1 MKHAIVLAF
10 FTLILF
16 PDLMAQQ
23 ESSEADSVAQSD
35 IDSESTSLIDSLF
48 IKTDTVKTE
57 TENYQTLGSVLN
69 KVINKAQQHA
79 IALSEIKLKL
89 SEDFDTVR
97 LSKDLPSIHD
107 LAINI
112 RGNVIEDQEF
122 INIRYLKGLD
132 NLINTLNE
140 VNQGHINEI
149 NARVNEFNDLNVK
162 ITEIKS
168 DSLFNL
174 SLRDSTLVPIINS
187 ELKTLR
193 NTLKSIDSTYL
204 NKEITLVKFQAAAS
218 ENAILLMEL
227 QEFLISNQRRLAEES
242 LTKEINY
249 PWEPSENE
257 QPLTF
262 FEITKQS
269 TLINLLILVLFLG
282 RNYIA
287 FILTALVFISVY
299 IFLKRVVKRISNENE
314 FASLILDRVKYFRN
328 HTLAATTVL
337 LLPFFFVFYHKPP
350 LIFASLLSLL
360 LTIGSVY
367 LVKGQF
373 GKQFHKYFLLFLTPY
388 ILIALSGLQWKIAYQ
403 ERWFILLCSI
413 LFITMGILILKDLR
427 HKKFT
432 GSKFL
437 RIATIFLLIF
447 QIASLVFNIMGRFTL
462 SKTFAVTGVVN
473 FYRAVGLFLF
483 ILVTMEAVY
492 LIIEYNKK
500 GTNGFTSFFDFQDLQ
515 KRMKGLLIAFSLSI
529 WAYGLVW
536 HLGLYDKFYN
546 TIEGFLTTSRTL
558 GNTEFQFGSIL
569 LFIIILYISTF
580 LANNIAYFASM
591 KDQSTTRTR
600 KQRLGSSVLLIRL
613 GIVFLGFFIAATA
626 AKIPLDSIAIVLGA
640 LSVGIGFGLQ
650 TIINN
655 LVSGIIL
662 AFERPIQI
670 GDEIEVGQNIGTV
683 KDVGIRAS
691 KIQAYDGSEVVI
703 PNGDLLSQSL
713 INWTLSDK
721 RRRIELFVG
730 VGYGSDM
737 KKVKSVIEGVLDRD
751 KILKAPSPRVLM
763 QNFGSSSVDFRLLF
777 WVETMDIWIDMR
789 SEVMNAIF
797 EAFGENDIEIP
808 FPKRDLY
815 IKGLPGM
822 WKEKISGPGE
832 GLPSDLKD
840 IDEEPPTQ
848 E

>member
-1 MKHAIVLAF
+1 
-10 FTLILF
+10 
-16 PDLMAQQ
+16 
-23 ESSEADSVAQSD
+23 
-35 IDSESTSLIDSLF
+35 
-48 IKTDTVKTE
+48 
-57 TENYQTLGSVLN
+57 
-69 KVINKAQQHA
+69 
-79 IALSEIKLKL
+79 
-89 SEDFDTVR
+89 
-97 LSKDLPSIHD
+97 
-107 LAINI
+107 
-112 RGNVIEDQEF
+112 
-122 INIRYLKGLD
+122 
-132 NLINTLNE
+132 
-140 VNQGHINEI
+140 
-149 NARVNEFNDLNVK
+149 
-162 ITEIKS
+162 
-168 DSLFNL
+168 
-174 SLRDSTLVPIINS
+174 
-187 ELKTLR
+187 
-193 NTLKSIDSTYL
+193 
-204 NKEITLVKFQAAAS
+204 
-218 ENAILLMEL
+218 
-227 QEFLISNQRRLAEES
+227 
-242 LTKEINY
+242 
-249 PWEPSENE
+249 
-257 QPLTF
+257 
-262 FEITKQS
+262 
-269 TLINLLILVLFLG
+269 
-282 RNYIA
+282 
-287 FILTALVFISVY
+287 
-299 IFLKRVVKRISNENE
+299 
-314 FASLILDRVKYFRN
+314 
-328 HTLAATTVL
+328 
-337 LLPFFFVFYHKPP
+337 
-350 LIFASLLSLL
+350 
-360 LTIGSVY
+360 
-367 LVKGQF
+367 
-373 GKQFHKYFLLFLTPY
+373 
-388 ILIALSGLQWKIAYQ
+388 
-403 ERWFILLCSI
+403 
-413 LFITMGILILKDLR
+413 
-427 HKKFT
+427 
-432 GSKFL
+432 
-437 RIATIFLLIF
+437 
-447 QIASLVFNIMGRFTL
+447 
-462 SKTFAVTGVVN
+462 
-473 FYRAVGLFLF
+473 
-483 ILVTMEAVY
+483 
-492 LIIEYNKK
+492 
-500 GTNGFTSFFDFQDLQ
+500 
-515 KRMKGLLIAFSLSI
+515 MKGLLIAFSLSI
-529 WAYGLVW
+529 WTYGLVW

-546 TIEGFLTTSRTL
+546 SIEGFLTTNRTL

-763 QNFGSSSVDFRLLF
+763 QDFGSSSVDFRLLF